1 MISPIAPISHDVVTF
16 ALDARADY
24 DASEPLFIDAQDPSR
39 SLNGVQFPFLVR
51 TLIAGL
57 KAHGVG
63 KGDCV
68 VVHTGNNVLYTALF
82 LAIIGTGGI
91 YMGSN
96 PHSSVDEFNRV
107 VHLTKPRLIL
117 TEEEALSTVLAV
129 SDKNNISS
137 NNIFLI
143 NDASIDATIAFTH
156 GQEQPSIPT
165 KTTQSSL
172 PTILSFLSDKTADP
186 ALIVDP
192 ETAKA
197 TPAALYLTSGTT
209 GLPKAAVLTHAA
221 LIARHQAIL
230 YTPPYKVS
238 RLICLPIFHV
248 FSSLWTHLF
257 PIRYGHPLYIL
268 RGFQMPVFLDT
279 VRRYQISETYLVP
292 VVVHALNQAPASLD
306 VVASLSSL
314 RYIGLSGAPID
325 RDSMTAFQDILHPDA
340 CAGQVWGMTE
350 CGVVIQNRYPE
361 SGRSGQGDLG
371 SIGRVLPGYEAK
383 LVSTAAVGDSEERPT
398 REVVEGQNVSG
409 QLHVRGPG
417 LFNEYLGQE
426 EAVVDDQGWFSTGD
440 VAYVNAEGDY
450 VIVGRTKELIKVRG
464 YQVSP
469 AEIEAVLL
477 KHPLIT
483 DIAVM
488 GITLADGSTEAPR
501 AYVVRT
507 GGTKGKLTAEEVFD
521 FVQQR
526 LASYKVLDGG
536 VYFVERIP
544 RTVNGKLQRG
554 KLAKLNEQREMLAGL
569 LGKLKA
575 AN

>member
-1 MISPIAPISHDVVTF
+1 MVSPMPTISHDVVSF

-24 DASEPLFIDAQDPSR
+24 DPSDPLFIDAQNPGR
-39 SLNGVQFPFLVR
+39 YLNGLHFPRL
-51 TLIAGL
+51 
-57 KAHGVG
+57 
-63 KGDCV
+63 
-68 VVHTGNNVLYTALF
+68 VLYTALF

-107 VHLTKPRLIL
+107 VQLTKPRLII
-117 TEEEALSTVLAV
+117 TEEDALSTVLSV
-129 SDKNNISS
+129 SDKNNIPSH
-137 NNIFLI
+137 NIFI
-143 NDASIDATIAFTH
+143 IHDSSIDATIAFAH
-156 GQEQPSIPT
+156 GQSQLPVQSPNTQSPPSIV
-165 KTTQSSL
+165 
-172 PTILSFLSDKTADP
+172 SFLSHETVDHF
-186 ALIVDP
+186 LITDP
-192 ETAKA
+192 ETAKT

-221 LIARHQAIL
+221 LIARHHAIL
-230 YTPPYKVS
+230 YTPPYKIT
-238 RLICLPIFHV
+238 RLVCLPIFHV
-248 FSSLWTHLF
+248 FTSLWTHLF

-268 RGFQMPVFLDT
+268 RGFRLPIFLDT
-279 VRRYQISETYLVP
+279 VKRYQISETYLVP

-306 VVASLSSL
+306 VIPSLCSL

-325 RDSMTAFQDILHPDA
+325 RDSMTALQHILHPNA

-350 CGVVIQNRYPE
+350 CGVVIQNQYPKT
-361 SGRSGQGDLG
+361 GRLGQGDLG

-383 LVSTAAVGDSEERPT
+383 LVPIATNGGSTDEKPNKDT
-398 REVVEGQNVSG
+398 IEGHRVSG
-409 QLHVRGPG
+409 QLLVRGPG
-417 LFNEYLGQE
+417 LLSEYLSQG

-440 VAYVNAEGDY
+440 VAYVNGH
-450 VIVGRTKELIKVRG
+450 
-464 YQVSP
+464 
-469 AEIEAVLL
+469 EIEAVLL

-507 GGTKGKLTAEEVFD
+507 EGTKGKLTAEEVFD

-554 KLAKLNEQREMLAGL
+554 KLAELNKQREMLAGL
-569 LGKLKA
+569 LGKLKMVK
-575 AN
+575 

>member
-1 MISPIAPISHDVVTF
+1 MISSTPPISHDVVSF

-24 DASEPLFIDAQDPSR
+24 DPSEALFIDAQYPSR
-39 SLNGVQFPFLVR
+39 YLNGLQFPLLVR

-57 KAHGVG
+57 KAHGVE

-107 VHLTKPRLIL
+107 VQLTKPRLII
-117 TEEEALSTVLAV
+117 TEEDALSTVLAV
-129 SDKNNISS
+129 SDKNNIQSQK
-137 NNIFLI
+137 IFI
-143 NDASIDATIAFTH
+143 IHDASIDATIAFAHGKGQLPVQSPNTH
-156 GQEQPSIPT
+156 SPPSIT
-165 KTTQSSL
+165 
-172 PTILSFLSDKTADP
+172 SFLSHQTADHV
-186 ALIVDP
+186 LITDP
-192 ETAKA
+192 ETAKSA
-197 TPAALYLTSGTT
+197 PAALYLTSGTT

-221 LIARHQAIL
+221 LIARHHAIL
-230 YTPPYKVS
+230 YTPPYKIT
-238 RLICLPIFHV
+238 RLVCLPIFHV
-248 FSSLWTHLF
+248 FTSLWTHLF

-268 RGFQMPVFLDT
+268 RGFQLPVFLDT
-279 VRRYQISETYLVP
+279 VKRYQISETYLVP
-292 VVVHALNQAPASLD
+292 VVVHALNQGPASLD
-306 VVASLSSL
+306 VVPSLSSL

-325 RDSMTAFQDILHPDA
+325 RDSMAAFQDILHPDA

-350 CGVVIQNRYPE
+350 CGVVIQNQYPE
-361 SGRSGQGDLG
+361 TGRLGQGDLG

-383 LVSTAAVGDSEERPT
+383 LVPTNTDGVSAEEKLNKDGT
-398 REVVEGQNVSG
+398 KGQRVSG
-409 QLHVRGPG
+409 QLHVRGLG
-417 LFNEYLGQE
+417 LFSEYLGQGE
-426 EAVVDDQGWFSTGD
+426 SVVDDQGWFSTGD
-440 VAYVNAEGDY
+440 VAYVNDHGEY

-488 GITLADGSTEAPR
+488 GITLSDGSTEAPC

-554 KLAKLNEQREMLAGL
+554 KLAELNKQREMLAGL
-569 LGKLKA
+569 LGKMKMIR
-575 AN
+575 